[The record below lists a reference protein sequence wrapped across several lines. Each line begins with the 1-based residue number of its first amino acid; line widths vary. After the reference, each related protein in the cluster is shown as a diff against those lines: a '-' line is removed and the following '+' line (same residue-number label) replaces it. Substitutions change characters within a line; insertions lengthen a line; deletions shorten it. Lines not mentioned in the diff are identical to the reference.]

1 VLDVLREVDHMAF
14 FPTQEQADAAAE
26 KLRASGFNCDDLEPP
41 SKKDG
46 TEEERGWGLQFHRDD
61 MLAGGRPDEFVAEIF
76 AIIKPLEGS
85 YDGWGATHVKVREDA

>member
-1 VLDVLREVDHMAF
+1 
-14 FPTQEQADAAAE
+14 
-26 KLRASGFNCDDLEPP
+26 
-41 SKKDG
+41 
-46 TEEERGWGLQFHRDD
+46 